1 MRPGATG
8 RKWLR
13 VLWSRVRSLGR
24 GAEMDDDLRDQI
36 AAHIDEATQDYI
48 EQGLA
53 PEDARRAA
61 LLRFG
66 SVAGTEEAV
75 RDARGRWHQ
84 DLLKD
89 VRYGLRSFRRNP
101 GFAAIAVLSL
111 AMGIGANTAIF
122 SIVNSLMFRP
132 RPVSDPDRLV
142 ELFVG
147 EREHPYETTS
157 YPSYLELRDRNC
169 DSVH

>member
-1 MRPGATG
+1 VRPAAAG

-53 PEDARRAA
+53 PEEARRAA
-61 LLRFG
+61 LLGFG

-75 RDARGRWHQ
+75 RDARGRGHL
-84 DLLKD
+84 DVLKD
-89 VRYGLRSFRRNP
+89 VR
-101 GFAAIAVLSL
+101 
-111 AMGIGANTAIF
+111 
-122 SIVNSLMFRP
+122 
-132 RPVSDPDRLV
+132 
-142 ELFVG
+142 
-147 EREHPYETTS
+147 
-157 YPSYLELRDRNC
+157 
-169 DSVH
+169 